1 MIARCAARILAV
13 LVTVLARLVT
23 GVRADWRGCLPELR
37 QRIYFANHG
46 SHGDFVL
53 IWTVLLPHLRAVTRP
68 VAGADYWDRPGL
80 RRFVGRN
87 VFNALM
93 IDRHPAPSAPH
104 PVELMA
110 QAVRQGSS
118 LILFPEGTRNT
129 TDEPLLP
136 FRSGLFHL
144 AKAVPQV
151 ELVPVWID
159 NIARVMP
166 KGEMFPIPL
175 LCGVIFGAP
184 LRFGEGEAKDAFLD
198 RSRAALLAL
207 RPRDSFGHDSLKD
220 GPSRDDVS
228 TDTHP

>member
-1 MIARCAARILAV
+1 M
-13 LVTVLARLVT
+13 
-23 GVRADWRGCLPELR
+23 R

-53 IWTVLLPHLRAVTRP
+53 IWTVLPPGMRAVTRP
-68 VAGADYWDRPGL
+68 VAGADYWDRPGP
-80 RRFVGRN
+80 RRFMGRN

-93 IDRHPAPSAPH
+93 IDRHPAPGAPH

-110 QAVRQGSS
+110 QVVKEGSS

-136 FRSGLFHL
+136 FRSGLYHL
-144 AKAVPQV
+144 ARVTPDI

-159 NIARVMP
+159 NVSRVMP
-166 KGEMFPIPL
+166 KGEMLPIPL

-184 LRFGEGEAKDAFLD
+184 IQLLAGEEKDAFLT

-207 RPRDSFGHDSLKD
+207 RPKETHSWE
-220 GPSRDDVS
+220 
-228 TDTHP
+228 THP

>member
-1 MIARCAARILAV
+1 MALKRMIASLVAQLLAS
-13 LVTVLARLVT
+13 LVTGLARFVT
-23 GVRADWRGCLPELR
+23 GVRPDWRGCLPEMR

-53 IWTVLLPHLRAVTRP
+53 IWTVLPRVLRPLTRP

-80 RRFVGRN
+80 RGFIGRN

-93 IDRHPAPSAPH
+93 IARNPRPGAPH

-110 QAVRQGSS
+110 KAIAEGSS

-136 FRSGLFHL
+136 FRSGLYHL
-144 AKAVPQV
+144 GKAKPEI

-159 NIARVMP
+159 NISRVMP
-166 KGEMFPIPL
+166 KGEMLPIPL
-175 LCGVIFGAP
+175 LCSVIFGAP
-184 LRFGEGEAKDAFLD
+184 IGIAPGEDKTQFLE
-198 RSRAALLAL
+198 RARAALLAL
-207 RPRDSFGHDSLKD
+207 RPD
-220 GPSRDDVS
+220 GEKP
-228 TDTHP
+228 

>member
-1 MIARCAARILAV
+1 MIARCAAGLLAA
-13 LVTVLARLVT
+13 LVTILARLVT

-53 IWTVLLPHLRAVTRP
+53 VWTVLLPSLRAVTRP

-80 RRFVGRN
+80 RRFIGRN

-93 IDRHPAPSAPH
+93 IDRNPTPSGPH
-104 PVELMA
+104 PVALMA
-110 QAVRQGSS
+110 EAVRQGSS

-129 TDEPLLP
+129 TDQPLLS

-144 AKAVPQV
+144 AKAAAEV

-175 LCGVIFGAP
+175 LCGVIFGEP
-184 LRFGEGEAKDAFLD
+184 LRLEEGEQKEAFLD

-207 RPRDSFGHDSLKD
+207 RPRDSSREDA
-220 GPSRDDVS
+220 SRDM
-228 TDTHP
+228 HP

>member
-1 MIARCAARILAV
+1 MITHLAARMLAA

-80 RRFVGRN
+80 RRFIGRN

-93 IDRHPAPSAPH
+93 IDRHPTPDAPH

-144 AKAVPQV
+144 AGAVPEV

-175 LCGVIFGAP
+175 LCAVIFGAP
-184 LRFGEGEAKDAFLD
+184 LRLEEGEAKDDFLA
-198 RSRAALLAL
+198 RSRAALLTL
-207 RPRDSFGHDSLKD
+207 RPQDSFRQDSPRYD
-220 GPSRDDVS
+220 IS
-228 TDTHP
+228 TDTPP

>member
-1 MIARCAARILAV
+1 MIARIVASLLAT
-13 LVTVLARLVT
+13 LVGVMARLVT

-68 VAGADYWDRPGL
+68 VAGADYWDRPGP
-80 RRFVGRN
+80 RRFIGRK

-93 IDRHPAPSAPH
+93 IDRHPLPSSPH
-104 PVELMA
+104 PVEQMVEA
-110 QAVRQGSS
+110 AREGSS

-136 FRSGLFHL
+136 FRGGLYHL
-144 AKAVPQV
+144 AKAMPQL

-175 LCGVIFGAP
+175 LCGVIFGEP
-184 LRFGEGEAKDAFLD
+184 LRLETGEQKGAFLD
-198 RSRAALLAL
+198 RARSALLAL
-207 RPRDSFGHDSLKD
+207 RPRRGQGEDAA
-220 GPSRDDVS
+220 
-228 TDTHP
+228 TEAHP

>member
-1 MIARCAARILAV
+1 MLTRLAAWLLAA
-13 LVTVLARLVT
+13 LVGLLARLVT

-68 VAGADYWDRPGL
+68 VAGADYWDKPGL
-80 RRFVGRN
+80 RRFIGRN

-93 IDRHPAPSAPH
+93 IDRHPAPGAPH
-104 PVELMA
+104 PVALMA
-110 QAVRQGSS
+110 QAVQEGSS

-129 TDEPLLP
+129 TDAALLP

-144 AKAVPQV
+144 ATAMPEV

-175 LCGVIFGAP
+175 LCGVIFGEP
-184 LRFGEGEAKDAFLD
+184 LRLEASEEKDAFLA

-207 RPRDSFGHDSLKD
+207 RPRQG
-220 GPSRDDVS
+220 SRE
-228 TDTHP
+228 DTSREGTSKEAT